1 MYVCLVISMTCIEKK
16 CLTQTPAQKSRVSY
30 LRKREWKKNQLL
42 TLMQAH
48 WLKNFCN
55 TILLTGSNNRFWNYE
70 SWIITTAL
78 LTNQIVVD
86 KNTITN
92 IQTRLVKLVLN
103 GQNNCENSNLQFR
116 IWLLGSVN
124 KIQYPILWTNS
135 CAKSCDP

>member
-16 CLTQTPAQKSRVSY
+16 MSNPKL
-30 LRKREWKKNQLL
+30 LRKNLELVTYEIGNEKKDQLL

-48 WLKNFCN
+48 WLKSFCN
-55 TILLTGSNNRFWNYE
+55 TILLIGSNNQFWNYE
-70 SWIITTAL
+70 SWIITTR

-86 KNTITN
+86 KNKITN

-103 GQNNCENSNLQFR
+103 GQDNCENSNFQFR
-116 IWLLGSVN
+116 IWLLDSVN
-124 KIQYPILWTNS
+124 QIQYPILWTNS